1 MGNFQRM
8 NFPEKEPLASEN
20 IFEFKK
26 EARKMSGKTVLV
38 ADDDQA
44 ILNLFYQVLNREGH
58 RVLKATN
65 GLQAV
70 EDVRGN
76 PVDIAILDIR
86 MPVMDGIEV
95 LKAIKQIDPTI
106 EVLLVTGYADIEN
119 FKQAITSQGAFDYIL
134 KPFKIAEV
142 LHAVR
147 NALLKRDSLLQEKS
161 GNQELERRLL
171 QTEEGFTE
179 RTRQLRESQIQ
190 YRQIIENSND
200 MIMVVQEERLQFVN
214 PKTTELTGYS
224 ADELQKISPH
234 QIVHPED
241 RPKVEE
247 IDARILRGENGSP
260 TYAFRALRKNGESFW
275 VETNTIRT
283 RWEEKPAT
291 IKFIRDISER
301 KKAEEALRQAYEE
314 LKDIQGKL
322 IQSEKLAALGRFSA
336 GITHEIK
343 NPLSIIIGG
352 IDFLAKKWSAGDEEA
367 RVALKK
373 IKDAA
378 LRADHILMGLLKF
391 SRPSKLSIERINPV
405 ELIKDTLSL
414 LQYRMSLQNIQVY
427 TEFEAEELIVNVDK
441 SQIQQVL
448 LNLLLNAVEA
458 MSGKGKLSVQT
469 YKEVRSSLLA
479 GKTACVIEITD
490 TGEGISREDLA
501 KLFEPFFTTK
511 RDSKGTGLGLSI
523 SKMIIDNHQGNLMIT
538 SEKGEGTKVRL
549 SLPLEKGGYS

>member
-1 MGNFQRM
+1 M
-8 NFPEKEPLASEN
+8 NFPGKEPLASEN

-86 MPVMDGIEV
+86 MPVMDGIEA
-95 LKAIKQIDPTI
+95 LKAIKQIDPNI

-523 SKMIIDNHQGNLMIT
+523 SKMIVDNHQGNLMIT